1 MKLFIDTSAFVARLD
16 KKDACHGAAIDVFG
30 AIARGVYKY
39 NRLYTS
45 NYVLDESVTHILYR
59 RKRHDHALQMLDL
72 ITNSRYI
79 TMLWVTDDAQN
90 RAISLFRKYTDK
102 ILSMTDC
109 TSAVL
114 MNDYGIDTIFTF
126 DSDFRALGFKTIPE

>member
-1 MKLFIDTSAFVARLD
+1 
-16 KKDACHGAAIDVFG
+16 
-30 AIARGVYKY
+30 VYKY

-59 RKRHDHALQMLDL
+59 RKRHDHALRMLDL

-90 RAISLFRKYTDK
+90 RAIFLFRKYTDQ

-126 DSDFRALGFKTIPE
+126 DSDFKALGFKTIPE